1 MTAARKAEAVT
12 REIRACFN
20 RMAALG
26 DRLHRDLGVTTA
38 MRAVME
44 TLAEHGEQTVPA
56 IARTKSV
63 TRQHIQVL
71 LNRLVAAKLAAT
83 RPNPADKRSPLA
95 GLTDAGRTLFARMR
109 EREKAVFADLT
120 RALGDADLDA
130 TLAALAAL
138 RTFLDRALE
147 KGEADVRTDRTR

>member
-1 MTAARKAEAVT
+1 MTSAEQAEAVT

-44 TLAEHGEQTVPA
+44 TLYENGEQTVPA
-56 IARTKSV
+56 IARAKRV
-63 TRQHIQVL
+63 TRQHIQML
-71 LNRLVAAKLAAT
+71 LNRLIAAKLAAT
-83 RPNPADKRSPLA
+83 RPNPADRRSPLA
-95 GLTDAGRTLFARMR
+95 DLTAAGRTLFARMH

-120 RALGDADLDA
+120 RALAGRDLDA
-130 TLAALAAL
+130 ALAALAAL
-138 RTFLDRALE
+138 RAFLDDALQ
-147 KGEADVRTDRTR
+147 KGEPDS

>member
-1 MTAARKAEAVT
+1 MTPVRKAEAVT

-20 RMAALG
+20 RMTALG

-44 TLAEHGEQTVPA
+44 TLYENSEQTVPA
-56 IARTKSV
+56 IARAKRV

-71 LNRLVAAKLAAT
+71 LNRLIAAKLATT

-95 GLTDAGRTLFARMR
+95 DLTEPGHTLFARMR

-120 RALGDADLDA
+120 RALAGSDLDA
-130 TLAALAAL
+130 TLATLAAL
-138 RTFLDRALE
+138 HAFLDRKLAQ
-147 KGEADVRTDRTR
+147 GGSDD